1 MSQELVISSNPIETT
16 VAIREND
23 RLAEIHVE
31 RHNNKAIVGNIY
43 KGRVTRVL
51 PGMQSAF
58 VNIGLERDAFL
69 YVTEVAPVAVP
80 EIEDS
85 DDCPAS
91 SDTPQ
96 PGMPADEPGNAD
108 SEPSAAASEGAS
120 DEETSDSSRK
130 RPRRRG
136 RRRSK
141 RADADE
147 ASESAAEPSPEAPP
161 IETADAETAA
171 EPAVQQPRRRMTLL
185 PGESLAK
192 YQGDSETTAPEKLV
206 DDAGSSKT
214 QDEAAPDAE
223 PAGGGEPNAGEPAE
237 AAASGTA
244 EDGEAPAAGDGNDR
258 PGEPLDDGAVEPPQR
273 SAKVDPPSILA
284 EFWNPLKWFQKGS
297 ADAPGTAP
305 AESREE
311 RRPARSRRRRTTRP
325 AGDRRPAGTRKAEG
339 GQRAEPKAS
348 GPARSESQRRRSGR
362 RTPSAKRPQR
372 SQGTQKTTQGVRR
385 ERAKSRESKPAEP
398 TPPPANIADL
408 LEPGQEVI
416 VQVSKEPVGA
426 KGARITCHVSLPGHF
441 MVYMTTADHN
451 GVTKQIQ
458 SDSERRRLRKLV
470 DKHSEGK
477 DGGFVVRTSSSGVG
491 DEELVADMEQLY
503 GLWGEVREKA
513 SQIEAPAQIHS
524 DLDIGERILRERLSD
539 EYKVVW
545 VDSKPEHER
554 IVKFVE
560 RFQPNLAER
569 VKLYTKKQPIHDA
582 FGITK
587 DLKKAL
593 RPKVW
598 LKSGG
603 YLVINQTEALVAIDV
618 NTGRYVGQSDR
629 LEDTVLKTNLEAA
642 DEIVRQ
648 LRLRD
653 LGGIIVVDFID
664 MDDRK
669 NRQQV
674 YQLMQEALRKMRSPT
689 RLLPFNDFGLVVIT
703 RKSVRQSLER
713 ALCMPCPA
721 CSGAGTVKSSE
732 TVLSEIFS
740 AASRHAKNGD
750 SDNGDSDKGL
760 TLRVHPEVA
769 KSLKKNGTHLEN
781 LQSVVGTN
789 VTVRGD
795 VSMHPENFNLR

>member
-1 MSQELVISSNPIETT
+1 MSQDLVISSNPIETT

-31 RHNNKAIVGNIY
+31 RQGNKAIVGNIY

-58 VNIGLERDAFL
+58 VDIGLERDAFL
-69 YVTEVAPVAVP
+69 YVTDVAPSAAP
-80 EIEDS
+80 EIETA
-85 DDCPAS
+85 DDVAAPPA
-91 SDTPQ
+91 PPE
-96 PGMPADEPGNAD
+96 PGMPVDESGDTDP
-108 SEPSAAASEGAS
+108 EPSSSDATQAS
-120 DEETSDSSRK
+120 DEQASDGAGGRS
-130 RPRRRG
+130 RRG
-136 RRRSK
+136 RRRSR
-141 RADADE
+141 RAQADKPTG
-147 ASESAAEPSPEAPP
+147 SAGEPSPEDA
-161 IETADAETAA
+161 EAETA
-171 EPAVQQPRRRMTLL
+171 EVDPSVDRPPRRMTLL

-192 YQGDSETTAPEKLV
+192 YQGDSGTEAPEGAV
-206 DDAGSSKT
+206 ADSAI
-214 QDEAAPDAE
+214 E
-223 PAGGGEPNAGEPAE
+223 PASDADGAAGGEPPA
-237 AAASGTA
+237 S
-244 EDGEAPAAGDGNDR
+244 AAGDREATVAEAGDEGS
-258 PGEPLDDGAVEPPQR
+258 GEQADDGALEPPEN
-273 SAKVDPPSILA
+273 SAKLDPPSILA
-284 EFWNPLKWFQKGS
+284 QFWNPLKWLKKGS
-297 ADAPGTAP
+297 DDAPKATP
-305 AESREE
+305 AASRGDG
-311 RRPARSRRRRTTRP
+311 RPSRSRRRRPARA
-325 AGDRRPAGTRKAEG
+325 AGDRRAAGARRGEA
-339 GQRAEPKAS
+339 GQRAAAPAAEP
-348 GPARSESQRRRSGR
+348 QRRRSGR
-362 RTPSAKRPQR
+362 RQSDAKRPQR
-372 SQGTQKTTQGVRR
+372 SQARQGA
-385 ERAKSRESKPAEP
+385 RADRPRARESKPSQP
-398 TPPPANIADL
+398 SQPPPNIADL
-408 LEPGQEVI
+408 LESGQEVI

-426 KGARITCHVSLPGHF
+426 KGARITCHVSLPGHYT
-441 MVYMTTADHN
+441 VYMTSGEHN

-458 SDSERRRLRKLV
+458 SESERRRLRKLV

-477 DGGFVVRTSSSGVG
+477 DGGFVVRTSCSGVG
-491 DEELVADMEQLY
+491 DDELVADMEQLH
-503 GLWGEVREKA
+503 GLWGEICEKA
-513 SQIEAPAQIHS
+513 GKAKAPAQLHS
-524 DLDIGERILRERLSD
+524 DLDIAERVLRERLNED
-539 EYKVVW
+539 FKAVW
-545 VDSKPEHER
+545 VDSKEDHKR

-642 DEIVRQ
+642 EEIVRQ

-664 MDDRK
+664 MEDRK
-669 NRQQV
+669 SRQQV
-674 YQLMQEALRKMRSPT
+674 HQMIQEALRKMRSPS
-689 RLLPFNDFGLVVIT
+689 RVLPFNDFGLVVIT

-713 ALCMPCPA
+713 SLCMPCPA

-740 AASRHAKNGD
+740 AASRQAKNGD
-750 SDNGDSDKGL
+750 SDGDAPDKGV

-769 KSLKKNGTHLEN
+769 KSLKKKGTHLDT
-781 LQSVVGTN
+781 LQTVVGAT

-795 VSMHPENFNLR
+795 VSMHPENFSLR

>member
-1 MSQELVISSNPIETT
+1 MSQELVISSNPVETT
-16 VAIREND
+16 VAILESD
-23 RLAEIHVE
+23 RLAEIHIE
-31 RHNNKAIVGNIY
+31 RHENKSIVGNIF

-69 YVTEVAPVAVP
+69 YVTDVAPTATTEAETADDDAAAPGPP
-80 EIEDS
+80 E
-85 DDCPAS
+85 
-91 SDTPQ
+91 
-96 PGMPADEPGNAD
+96 PGMPEGEAD
-108 SEPSAAASEGAS
+108 SAVSEALDAASAEPSEARAPEGAHTRS
-120 DEETSDSSRK
+120 
-130 RPRRRG
+130 RRRG

-141 RADADE
+141 RPE
-147 ASESAAEPSPEAPP
+147 AEAAAESAAEPRPNATP
-161 IETADAETAA
+161 A
-171 EPAVQQPRRRMTLL
+171 EPADGEAAEARSRRRMTLL

-192 YQGDSETTAPEKLV
+192 YQEDLEKAATGGPVVDSEISATGIEAASAG
-206 DDAGSSKT
+206 DGAAGS
-214 QDEAAPDAE
+214 DRH
-223 PAGGGEPNAGEPAE
+223 GGKPTRIAE
-237 AAASGTA
+237 ADAPA
-244 EDGEAPAAGDGNDR
+244 DGEAPVAEGASES
-258 PGEPLDDGAVEPPQR
+258 PGEQTDDGTVAPPER
-273 SAKVDPPSILA
+273 SAKVDPPNILA

-297 ADAPGTAP
+297 AGAP
-305 AESREE
+305 APKPAQPREE
-311 RRPARSRRRRTTRP
+311 RRPARSRRRRTARP
-325 AGDRRPAGTRKAEG
+325 ASDRRTAGTRKAEG
-339 GQRAEPKAS
+339 GQTADSKTGA
-348 GPARSESQRRRSGR
+348 GARPESARRRSGR
-362 RTPSAKRPQR
+362 RPASAKRPQR
-372 SQGTQKTTQGVRR
+372 PQAAHAARA
-385 ERAKSRESKPAEP
+385 ERAKARTSKTAEP
-398 TPPPANIADL
+398 APPPPNIADL
-408 LEPGQEVI
+408 LKPDQEVI

-426 KGARITCHVSLPGHF
+426 KGARITCHVSLPGHY
-441 MVYMTTADHN
+441 MVYMTTAEHN

-477 DGGFVVRTSSSGVG
+477 DGAFVVRTSSSGVG

-503 GLWGEVREKA
+503 ALWGEICEKA
-513 SQIEAPAQIHS
+513 KQVEAPAAIHS
-524 DLDIGERILRERLSD
+524 DLDIGERVLREHLSED
-539 EYKVVW
+539 YKVVW
-545 VDSKPEHER
+545 VDSKPEHNR

-642 DEIVRQ
+642 EEIVRQ

-653 LGGIIVVDFID
+653 LGGIIVIDFID

-674 YQLMQEALRKMRSPT
+674 HQVMQESLRKMRSPT

-713 ALCMPCPA
+713 SLCMPCPA
-721 CSGAGTVKSSE
+721 CSGAGTVKSSD

-750 SDNGDSDKGL
+750 SENGGEDKGL

-769 KSLKKNGTHLEN
+769 KSFKKKGTHLEN
-781 LQSVVGTN
+781 LQSVVGVN

-795 VSMHPENFNLR
+795 VSMHPENFSLR

>member
-31 RHNNKAIVGNIY
+31 RHDNKAIVGNIY

-58 VNIGLERDAFL
+58 VNIGQERDAFL
-69 YVTEVAPVAVP
+69 YVTDVAPVTEP
-80 EIEDS
+80 EIEAS
-85 DDCPAS
+85 DDGPAS
-91 SDTPQ
+91 PDTPQ
-96 PGMPADEPGNAD
+96 PGMPADESGRAD
-108 SEPSAAASEGAS
+108 SEPSAAASEQAS
-120 DEETSDSSRK
+120 EQETSDAERK
-130 RPRRRG
+130 RTRRRG

-141 RADADE
+141 RAVADE

-161 IETADAETAA
+161 IETADAE
-171 EPAVQQPRRRMTLL
+171 PAVQPSRRRMTVL

-192 YQGDSETTAPEKLV
+192 YQDDCETEAPEKLV
-206 DDAGSSKT
+206 DDAGSSEPEN
-214 QDEAAPDAE
+214 EAAPDAE
-223 PAGGGEPNAGEPAE
+223 PLVGREPNAGEPA
-237 AAASGTA
+237 AAALPAAA
-244 EDGEAPAAGDGNDR
+244 EDGEASAAGDADDR
-258 PGEPLDDGAVEPPQR
+258 PAEPPDDGAVEPPQR

-297 ADAPGTAP
+297 SDAPSTAS
-305 AESREE
+305 AEPREQ
-311 RRPARSRRRRTTRP
+311 RRPARSRRRRAARP
-325 AGDRRPAGTRKAEG
+325 AGDRRPAGPRKAEG
-339 GQRAEPKAS
+339 GQRPDPKAS
-348 GPARSESQRRRSGR
+348 GPARPESQRRRSGR

-372 SQGTQKTTQGVRR
+372 SQATQKTTQGARR
-385 ERAKSRESKPAEP
+385 ERPKPRESKPAEP

-426 KGARITCHVSLPGHF
+426 KGARITCHVSLPGPF
-441 MVYMTTADHN
+441 MVYMTTAAHN
-451 GVTKQIQ
+451 GVTKQVQ

-491 DEELVADMEQLY
+491 DDELVADMEELY
-503 GLWGEVREKA
+503 ALWGEIREKA
-513 SQIEAPAQIHS
+513 SQVEAPAEIHS
-524 DLDIGERILRERLSD
+524 DLDIGERVLRERLSD

-545 VDSKPEHER
+545 VDSKPEHDR
-554 IVKFVE
+554 LVKFVE

-642 DEIVRQ
+642 EEIVRQ

-713 ALCMPCPA
+713 SLCMPCPA

-740 AASRHAKNGD
+740 AANRHAKNGD
-750 SDNGDSDKGL
+750 SENGDSDKGL

-769 KSLKKNGTHLEN
+769 KSLKKKGTHLEN

-795 VSMHPENFNLR
+795 LSMHPENFSLR

>member
-16 VAIREND
+16 VAICEND

-31 RHNNKAIVGNIY
+31 RHEHKSIVGNIY

-58 VNIGLERDAFL
+58 VDIGLERDAFL
-69 YVTEVAPVAVP
+69 YVTDVAPAAAPEV
-80 EIEDS
+80 EIEDGGS
-85 DDCPAS
+85 ALPE
-91 SDTPQ
+91 
-96 PGMPADEPGNAD
+96 PGMPADEAGSAD
-108 SEPSAAASEGAS
+108 SEPPVAAAQAS
-120 DEETSDSSRK
+120 DEKVSDGPRTRS
-130 RPRRRG
+130 RRRG
-136 RRRSK
+136 RRRAQ
-141 RADADE
+141 RAEADGAVQSSEE
-147 ASESAAEPSPEAPP
+147 ASPEGPSAENADAEPS
-161 IETADAETAA
+161 AE
-171 EPAVQQPRRRMTLL
+171 QPRRRMTVL

-192 YQGDSETTAPEKLV
+192 YQDDSEIQAAEEVAGGAGDSEPAIDAAPGR
-206 DDAGSSKT
+206 DS
-214 QDEAAPDAE
+214 EAASE
-223 PAGGGEPNAGEPAE
+223 PGAGEPAQP
-237 AAASGTA
+237 AAADAS
-244 EDGEAPAAGDGNDR
+244 AAGDVTAAGGGAEGS
-258 PGEPLDDGAVEPPQR
+258 GEQPDDGTVEPPQR
-273 SAKVDPPSILA
+273 SAKVDPPSLIA
-284 EFWNPLKWFQKGS
+284 EFWNPLKWFQKGP
-297 ADAPGTAP
+297 ADAPKSAV
-305 AESREE
+305 AEPREGGRPSRPRR
-311 RRPARSRRRRTTRP
+311 RRPARPS
-325 AGDRRPAGTRKAEG
+325 GDRRSAGTRRADG
-339 GQRAEPKAS
+339 AQRADAQAS
-348 GPARSESQRRRSGR
+348 GPGRGESARRRPARRQSAAKRSQRPQARQGSRPDRPKPRESQ
-362 RTPSAKRPQR
+362 
-372 SQGTQKTTQGVRR
+372 
-385 ERAKSRESKPAEP
+385 PAGP
-398 TPPPANIADL
+398 PPPPANIAGL
-408 LEPGQEVI
+408 LEAGQEVI

-426 KGARITCHVSLPGHF
+426 KGARITCHVSLPGHY
-441 MVYMTTADHN
+441 MVYMTTAEHN

-458 SDSERRRLRKLV
+458 SESERRRLRKLV
-470 DKHSEGK
+470 DKHSKGK
-477 DGGFVVRTSSSGVG
+477 EGGFVVRTSCSGVG
-491 DEELVADMEQLY
+491 DDELVADMEQLHA
-503 GLWGEVREKA
+503 LWDEICEKA
-513 SQIEAPAQIHS
+513 SQAKAPAEIHS
-524 DLDIGERILRERLSD
+524 DLDIGERILREHLSED
-539 EYKVVW
+539 YNVVW
-545 VDSKPEHER
+545 VDSKQEHKR

-664 MDDRK
+664 MEDRK

-674 YQLMQEALRKMRSPT
+674 HQVMQEALRKMRSPT
-689 RLLPFNDFGLVVIT
+689 RVLPFNDFGLVVIT

-713 ALCMPCPA
+713 SLCMPCPA

-740 AASRHAKNGD
+740 AASRQAKNGCSED
-750 SDNGDSDKGL
+750 GASEKGL
-760 TLRVHPEVA
+760 TLRVHPEIA
-769 KSLKKNGTHLEN
+769 KSLKKKGTHLEN
-781 LQSVVGTN
+781 LQSVAGAS

-795 VSMHPENFNLR
+795 VSMHPENFSLR

>member
-1 MSQELVISSNPIETT
+1 MSQDLVISSNPIETT

-31 RHNNKAIVGNIY
+31 RQGNKAIVGNIY

-58 VNIGLERDAFL
+58 VDIGLERDAFL
-69 YVTEVAPVAVP
+69 YVTDVAPSATP
-80 EIEDS
+80 EIETA
-85 DDCPAS
+85 DDVAAPPA
-91 SDTPQ
+91 PPE
-96 PGMPADEPGNAD
+96 PGMPADEPGDTDPEA
-108 SEPSAAASEGAS
+108 SSPAAAQAS
-120 DEETSDSSRK
+120 DEQASDGEGGRS
-130 RPRRRG
+130 RRG
-136 RRRSK
+136 RRRS
-141 RADADE
+141 RRTQADKPTG
-147 ASESAAEPSPEAPP
+147 SAGEPSPED
-161 IETADAETAA
+161 TAAETA
-171 EPAVQQPRRRMTLL
+171 EVDPSVDRPRRRMTLL

-192 YQGDSETTAPEKLV
+192 YQGDSGTEAPEGAV
-206 DDAGSSKT
+206 ADSAVES
-214 QDEAAPDAE
+214 
-223 PAGGGEPNAGEPAE
+223 
-237 AAASGTA
+237 ASGTA
-244 EDGEAPAAGDGNDR
+244 GAAGGEPPASAPADGEATVAEAVDEGS
-258 PGEPLDDGAVEPPQR
+258 GEQADDGALEPPEN
-273 SAKVDPPSILA
+273 SAKLDPPSILA
-284 EFWNPLKWFQKGS
+284 QFWNPLKWLKKGS
-297 ADAPGTAP
+297 DDAPKATP
-305 AESREE
+305 AEARGDG
-311 RRPARSRRRRTTRP
+311 RPSRSRRRRPTRA
-325 AGDRRPAGTRKAEG
+325 AGDRRAAGARRGEA
-339 GQRAEPKAS
+339 GQRAAATAAEP
-348 GPARSESQRRRSGR
+348 QRRRSAR
-362 RTPSAKRPQR
+362 RQSDARRPQR
-372 SQGTQKTTQGVRR
+372 SQARQGARVDRP
-385 ERAKSRESKPAEP
+385 RARESKPSQP
-398 TPPPANIADL
+398 PQPPPNIADL
-408 LEPGQEVI
+408 LESGQEVI

-426 KGARITCHVSLPGHF
+426 KGARITCHVSLPGHYT
-441 MVYMTTADHN
+441 VYMTSGEHN

-458 SDSERRRLRKLV
+458 SESERRRLRKLV

-477 DGGFVVRTSSSGVG
+477 DGGFVVRTSCSGVG
-491 DEELVADMEQLY
+491 DGELVADMEQLH
-503 GLWGEVREKA
+503 GLWGEISEKA
-513 SQIEAPAQIHS
+513 GKAKAPAQLHS
-524 DLDIGERILRERLSD
+524 DLDIAERVLRERLNED
-539 EYKVVW
+539 FKAVW
-545 VDSKPEHER
+545 VDSKEDHKR

-642 DEIVRQ
+642 EEIVRQ

-664 MDDRK
+664 MEDRK
-669 NRQQV
+669 SRQQV
-674 YQLMQEALRKMRSPT
+674 HQMIQEALRKMRSPS
-689 RLLPFNDFGLVVIT
+689 RVLPFNDFGLVVIT

-713 ALCMPCPA
+713 SLCMPCPA

-740 AASRHAKNGD
+740 AASRQAKNGD
-750 SDNGDSDKGL
+750 SEDGAPEKGL

-769 KSLKKNGTHLEN
+769 KSLKKKGTHLDT
-781 LQSVVGTN
+781 LQTVVGAT

-795 VSMHPENFNLR
+795 VSMHPENFSLR

>member
-1 MSQELVISSNPIETT
+1 MSQDLVISSNPIETT

-31 RHNNKAIVGNIY
+31 RHGNKAIVGNIY

-58 VNIGLERDAFL
+58 VDIGLERDAFL
-69 YVTEVAPVAVP
+69 YVTDVAPSAAP
-80 EIEDS
+80 EIDAA
-85 DDCPAS
+85 DDDAAAPA
-91 SDTPQ
+91 PPE
-96 PGMPADEPGNAD
+96 PGMPVDEPGD
-108 SEPSAAASEGAS
+108 SDPEPSSTTPAQAS
-120 DEETSDSSRK
+120 DGDASDGSRG
-130 RPRRRG
+130 RSRRG
-136 RRRSK
+136 RRRSR
-141 RADADE
+141 RAQADE
-147 ASESAAEPSPEAPP
+147 PAGSAGASGTEDPAAEIAEADPP
-161 IETADAETAA
+161 ADR
-171 EPAVQQPRRRMTLL
+171 PRRRVTLL

-192 YQGDSETTAPEKLV
+192 YQGDSGTEAPEGAV
-206 DDAGSSKT
+206 
-214 QDEAAPDAE
+214 AE
-223 PAGGGEPNAGEPAE
+223 PAASEAASEPASGADRASDGEPPAS
-237 AAASGTA
+237 AAD
-244 EDGEAPAAGDGNDR
+244 DGEATASEAVNDGSGKPA
-258 PGEPLDDGAVEPPQR
+258 DDGALEPPES
-273 SAKVDPPSILA
+273 SAKLDPPSILA
-284 EFWNPLKWFQKGS
+284 QFWNPLKWLKKGS
-297 ADAPGTAP
+297 GEAPKAP
-305 AESREE
+305 PAGSRPDS
-311 RRPARSRRRRTTRP
+311 RPSRSRRRRPARA
-325 AGDRRPAGTRKAEG
+325 AGDRRAADARRGEG
-339 GQRAEPKAS
+339 GQKAAAPKAEP
-348 GPARSESQRRRSGR
+348 RRRSGR
-362 RTPSAKRPQR
+362 RPSDAKRPQR
-372 SQGTQKTTQGVRR
+372 TQARQGA
-385 ERAKSRESKPAEP
+385 RAARPRARDAKPAEP
-398 TPPPANIADL
+398 PQPPPNIADL
-408 LEPGQEVI
+408 LESGQEVI

-426 KGARITCHVSLPGHF
+426 KGARITCHISLPGHY
-441 MVYMTTADHN
+441 MVYMTSGGHN

-458 SDSERRRLRKLV
+458 SESERRRLRKLV

-477 DGGFVVRTSSSGVG
+477 DGGFVVRTSCSGVG
-491 DEELVADMEQLY
+491 DDELVADMEQLH
-503 GLWGEVREKA
+503 GLWSEICEKA
-513 SQIEAPAQIHS
+513 GQAKAPAQLHS
-524 DLDIGERILRERLSD
+524 DLEIGERVLRERLSED
-539 EYKVVW
+539 FKAVW
-545 VDSKPEHER
+545 VDSKEDHKR

-642 DEIVRQ
+642 EEIVRQ

-664 MDDRK
+664 MEDRK
-669 NRQQV
+669 SRQQV
-674 YQLMQEALRKMRSPT
+674 HQMIQEALRKMRSPT
-689 RLLPFNDFGLVVIT
+689 RVLPFNDFGLVVIT

-713 ALCMPCPA
+713 SLCMPCPS

-740 AASRHAKNGD
+740 AASRQAKNGD
-750 SDNGDSDKGL
+750 SDDDAPAKGM

-769 KSLKKNGTHLEN
+769 KSLKKKGTHLDT
-781 LQSVVGTN
+781 LQTVVGST

-795 VSMHPENFNLR
+795 VSMHPENFSLR

>member
-1 MSQELVISSNPIETT
+1 MSQDLVISSNPIETT

-31 RHNNKAIVGNIY
+31 RQGNKAIVGNIY

-58 VNIGLERDAFL
+58 VDIGLERDAFL
-69 YVTEVAPVAVP
+69 YVTDVAPSAAP
-80 EIEDS
+80 EMDTA
-85 DDCPAS
+85 DDVGAQPAA
-91 SDTPQ
+91 PE
-96 PGMPADEPGNAD
+96 PGMPVDEPSDAD
-108 SEPSAAASEGAS
+108 PDPSSTAAAQASDQEASEGS
-120 DEETSDSSRK
+120 PGRS
-130 RPRRRG
+130 RRG
-136 RRRSK
+136 RRRS
-141 RADADE
+141 RRVQADKP
-147 ASESAAEPSPEAPP
+147 SEPAGEPGPEDPA
-161 IETADAETAA
+161 AETAEA
-171 EPAVQQPRRRMTLL
+171 GPPAARPRRRMTLL

-192 YQGDSETTAPEKLV
+192 YEGDSGTQAPEGAV
-206 DDAGSSKT
+206 
-214 QDEAAPDAE
+214 AE
-223 PAGGGEPNAGEPAE
+223 S
-237 AAASGTA
+237 AASEPVNENASDAA
-244 EDGEAPAAGDGNDR
+244 ESDPPASVADDGEATAAEAGGDDSGKQA
-258 PGEPLDDGAVEPPQR
+258 DDGALEPPES
-273 SAKVDPPSILA
+273 SAKLDPPSILA
-284 EFWNPLKWFQKGS
+284 QFWNPLKWLKKGS
-297 ADAPGTAP
+297 GDAPKAAP
-305 AESREE
+305 AASREDS
-311 RRPARSRRRRTTRP
+311 RPSRSRRRRP
-325 AGDRRPAGTRKAEG
+325 ARAASERRPAGASGARRRERGQKAEAPA
-339 GQRAEPKAS
+339 AEP
-348 GPARSESQRRRSGR
+348 QRRRTGR
-362 RTPSAKRPQR
+362 RPPDAKRQQRPQSR
-372 SQGTQKTTQGVRR
+372 QGARAERPRAR
-385 ERAKSRESKPAEP
+385 EAKPVAPPQP
-398 TPPPANIADL
+398 TPNIAEL

-416 VQVSKEPVGA
+416 VQASKEPVGA

-441 MVYMTTADHN
+441 MVYMTRGQHN

-458 SDSERRRLRKLV
+458 SESERRRLRKLV

-477 DGGFVVRTSSSGVG
+477 EGGFVVRTSCSGVG
-491 DEELVADMEQLY
+491 DDELLADMEQLHT
-503 GLWGEVREKA
+503 LWGEICEKA
-513 SQIEAPAQIHS
+513 GKAKAPAQLHS
-524 DLDIGERILRERLSD
+524 DLDIAERVLRERLSED
-539 EYKVVW
+539 FKAVW
-545 VDSKPEHER
+545 VDSKEDHKR

-642 DEIVRQ
+642 EEIVRQ

-664 MDDRK
+664 MEDRK
-669 NRQQV
+669 SRQQV
-674 YQLMQEALRKMRSPT
+674 HQMIQEALRKMRSPS
-689 RLLPFNDFGLVVIT
+689 RVLPFNDFGLVVIT

-713 ALCMPCPA
+713 SLCMPCPA

-740 AASRHAKNGD
+740 AASRQAKNGD
-750 SDNGDSDKGL
+750 SDDGAQEKGL

-769 KSLKKNGTHLEN
+769 KSLKKKGTHLDT
-781 LQSVVGTN
+781 LQTVVGAT

-795 VSMHPENFNLR
+795 VSMHPENFSLR

>member
-16 VAIREND
+16 VAICEND

-31 RHNNKAIVGNIY
+31 RHENKSIVGNIY

-58 VNIGLERDAFL
+58 VDIGLERDAFL
-69 YVTEVAPVAVP
+69 YVTDVAPAATPEV
-80 EIEDS
+80 EIEGGGAAQ
-85 DDCPAS
+85 PE
-91 SDTPQ
+91 PPE
-96 PGMPADEPGNAD
+96 PGMPADESGSAD
-108 SEPSAAASEGAS
+108 SEAPVAAAQAS
-120 DEETSDSSRK
+120 DEQVSDDSRS
-130 RPRRRG
+130 RSRRRG
-136 RRRSK
+136 RRRVRSAE
-141 RADADE
+141 ADGSPPSSQE
-147 ASESAAEPSPEAPP
+147 ASPEGASAESV
-161 IETADAETAA
+161 DAEARK
-171 EPAVQQPRRRMTLL
+171 EQPRRRRTVL

-192 YQGDSETTAPEKLV
+192 YQDDSEIAASGEV
-206 DDAGSSKT
+206 SGEAGG
-214 QDEAAPDAE
+214 AE
-223 PAGGGEPNAGEPAE
+223 PAIDAAPARDSEPGSEPGAGGPAQPAAAGPAADREASADGGGTEGSGEQP
-237 AAASGTA
+237 
-244 EDGEAPAAGDGNDR
+244 
-258 PGEPLDDGAVEPPQR
+258 DDGAVEPPER
-273 SAKVDPPSILA
+273 SAKVDPPALLA
-284 EFWNPLKWFQKGS
+284 EFWNPLKWFQKGP
-297 ADAPGTAP
+297 ADAPKP
-305 AESREE
+305 AAAEPREGG
-311 RRPARSRRRRTTRP
+311 RPARSRRRKPARP
-325 AGDRRPAGTRKAEG
+325 SGDRRGAGTRRAQG
-339 GQRAEPKAS
+339 GQRADAQAS
-348 GPARSESQRRRSGR
+348 GPGRGESARRRSGR
-362 RTPSAKRPQR
+362 RQPAAKRPQARQGSRPDR
-372 SQGTQKTTQGVRR
+372 SK
-385 ERAKSRESKPAEP
+385 ARESKPAEP
-398 TPPPANIADL
+398 PPANIAGL
-408 LEPGQEVI
+408 LEAGQEVI

-426 KGARITCHVSLPGHF
+426 KGARITCHVSLPGHY
-441 MVYMTTADHN
+441 MVYMTTAAHN

-458 SDSERRRLRKLV
+458 SESERRRLRKLV

-477 DGGFVVRTSSSGVG
+477 EGGFVVRTSCSGVG
-491 DEELVADMEQLY
+491 DEELVADMGQLHA
-503 GLWGEVREKA
+503 LWDEICEKA
-513 SQIEAPAQIHS
+513 NQAKAPAEIHS
-524 DLDIGERILRERLSD
+524 DLDIGERILREHLSED
-539 EYKVVW
+539 YKVVW
-545 VDSKPEHER
+545 VDSKHEHKR

-664 MDDRK
+664 MEDRK

-674 YQLMQEALRKMRSPT
+674 HQVMQEALRKMRSPT
-689 RLLPFNDFGLVVIT
+689 RVLPFNDFGLVVIT

-713 ALCMPCPA
+713 SLCMPCPA

-740 AASRHAKNGD
+740 AASRQAKNGGSED
-750 SDNGDSDKGL
+750 GASEKGL
-760 TLRVHPEVA
+760 TLRVHPEIA
-769 KSLKKNGTHLEN
+769 KSLKKKGTHMDN
-781 LQSVVGTN
+781 LQSVAGAS

-795 VSMHPENFNLR
+795 ASMHPENFSLR